1 MRFFKA
7 IYRVHFWSVMAKKRL
22 TKEEL
27 EERKAHAKTLFLHEG
42 ITNQKDLAKRVGV
55 SENTISKWLTDG
67 KWSNLKKNFILTREE
82 RMSDLLDELT
92 EIQNHIKEQPE
103 GRRFADSK
111 LGDVRRK
118 LIKDIKELE
127 TNASKN
133 EVIHALMSLIKF
145 VRPENVE
152 EAKVITKWADIYIKS
167 LLR

>member
-1 MRFFKA
+1 M
-7 IYRVHFWSVMAKKRL
+7 KKRL

-27 EERKAHAKTLFLHEG
+27 ERVKSHAKILYTREGLTL
-42 ITNQKDLAKRVGV
+42 QKELAQRVGV
-55 SENTISKWLTDG
+55 SENTISKWVIEG
-67 KWSNLKKNFILTREE
+67 KWESLKKNFLLTREE

-92 EIQNHIKEQPE
+92 EIQEFIKNQPE

-127 TNASKN
+127 TNASR
-133 EVIHALMSLIKF
+133 EEIIHALTKLIQF
-145 VRPENVE
+145 VRPENLND
-152 EAKVITKWADIYIKS
+152 ARIITQWADVFIKT

>member
-1 MRFFKA
+1 
-7 IYRVHFWSVMAKKRL
+7 MANKKH

-27 EERKAHAKTLFLHEG
+27 ERLKEYAKSLYLHENV
-42 ITNQKDLAKRVGV
+42 TNQKELAKRVGV
-55 SENTISKWLTDG
+55 SENTISKWVTEN
-67 KWSNLKKNFILTREE
+67 KWSNLKKNFLLTREE

-92 EIQNHIKEQPE
+92 EIQNFIKELPE

-127 TNASKN
+127 TNASKD
-133 EVIHALMSLIKF
+133 EIIHALLALIKF
-145 VRPENVE
+145 VRPENMD
-152 EAKVITKWADIYIKS
+152 EAKIITKWADIFIKS